1 MCYNTT
7 DQHNDTLKDIAGF
20 LETLKMVEKRSLT
33 LLLEIVLPSVK
44 NTKGEIVTLSGKL
57 HLKSRI
63 GIDFENCMQTGSVT
77 LRA

>member
-33 LLLEIVLPSVK
+33 LLLEIVLPSAK
-44 NTKGEIVTLSGKL
+44 NTKGEIVTLGKL

>member
-7 DQHNDTLKDIAGF
+7 DQHNDALKDIAGF

-33 LLLEIVLPSVK
+33 LLLEIVLPSDK
-44 NTKGEIVTLSGKL
+44 NTKVEIVTLGKL
-57 HLKSRI
+57 HLKSRK